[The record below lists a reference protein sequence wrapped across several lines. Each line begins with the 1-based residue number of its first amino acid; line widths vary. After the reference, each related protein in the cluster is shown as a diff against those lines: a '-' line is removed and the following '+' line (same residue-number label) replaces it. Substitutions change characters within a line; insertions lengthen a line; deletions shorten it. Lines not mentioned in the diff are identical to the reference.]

1 MANCSEENDEG
12 VVTNVVDFVVV
23 IEGKRVNDRVSS
35 SVAALLK
42 AVVDVSDDPGDPE
55 AGDEFSS
62 SGWDGADEDAD
73 IEDELPFSGWVGAD
87 DAEVG
92 DEFSP
97 SG

>member
-1 MANCSEENDEG
+1 MVNCSGEDDEG
-12 VVTNVVDFVVV
+12 VVIIVVDVVPV
-23 IEGKRVNDRVSS
+23 VTEGERVNTKVPS
-35 SVAALLK
+35 SVTVLLK
-42 AVVDVSDDPGDPE
+42 AVVDVSDGSGE